1 MTSHSVMGLLFANMH
16 DESLMEMTSVR
27 AMGSVP
33 FGGRYRLIDFAL
45 SNLVHAGVSRVGV
58 ITKFNYR
65 SLMDHL
71 GSGKAW
77 DLSRKSEGLC
87 ILPPAYA
94 DAASYNGRIDSM
106 YSSMDFLRS
115 SKSQYVILSDCHVA
129 GSIDFNAL
137 LEAHR
142 ESGADITVA
151 YKEGK
156 APAFTDNLLLNVEE
170 NGLVKDIQIGSSFA
184 DQSLYG
190 IGLYVIGR
198 QTLLRLLTEAAG
210 RDAHHFERDILQ
222 KQCGT
227 TLSVHGYKVKEY
239 TVAVDSLRTYFA
251 ANMALLD
258 ATVRSQVF
266 PKDRL
271 VYTKVRDYPAA
282 LYGLHSSVSNSLIGD
297 GAHIEGT
304 VRNSIIFRDVQIAAG
319 AVVENSI
326 VLQGSVISKSAQLD
340 CAILDKNVTIKEQ
353 RSMKGVETFPFYIN
367 KGATV

>member
-1 MTSHSVMGLLFANMH
+1 M
-16 DESLMEMTSVR
+16 
-27 AMGSVP
+27 
-33 FGGRYRLIDFAL
+33 
-45 SNLVHAGVSRVGV
+45 
-58 ITKFNYR
+58 
-65 SLMDHL
+65 
-71 GSGKAW
+71 
-77 DLSRKSEGLC
+77 
-87 ILPPAYA
+87 
-94 DAASYNGRIDSM
+94 
-106 YSSMDFLRS
+106 
-115 SKSQYVILSDCHVA
+115 
-129 GSIDFNAL
+129 
-137 LEAHR
+137 
-142 ESGADITVA
+142 
-151 YKEGK
+151 
-156 APAFTDNLLLNVEE
+156 
-170 NGLVKDIQIGSSFA
+170 KDIEIGASSA
-184 DQSLYG
+184 DKSLYG
-190 IGLYVIGR
+190 IGLYVMGR

-222 KQCGT
+222 KQLGILTVCG
-227 TLSVHGYKVKEY
+227 YAVKEY

-258 ATVRSQVF
+258 PTVRAQVF